1 MNMPTYLS
9 HYAKIA
15 AISAAV
21 ALLSACNP
29 SAENQALKV
38 EDTAKPVQL
47 ANPASTYCASLG
59 GELDIEKQAEG
70 EVGYCSLPSG
80 ERIEE
85 WSLYRRD
92 HPSTDTDT
100 STDTNSNTK
109 SELIKPQVGKPNPA
123 TQNCIAQGGNVDLS
137 TSICTLP
144 SGEQIEQWQLYRR
157 DNKVTE

>member
-9 HYAKIA
+9 HYGKIA
-15 AISAAV
+15 AVSAAV

-29 SAENQALKV
+29 SAENQAPKA

-47 ANPASTYCASLG
+47 ANPASTYCVSLG

-92 HPSTDTDT
+92 HPSHATGSDTG
-100 STDTNSNTK
+100 

-123 TQNCIAQGGNVDLS
+123 TQNCIAQGGHVDLS

-144 SGEQIEQWQLYRR
+144 NGEQIEQWQLYRR